1 MQSPLIFFEPSGSAL
16 AEVIAI
22 DHTGER
28 ESGNAWYRPVRL
40 KHVECVRLG
49 TPGNADWEAAHM
61 TQLRMSL
68 TMGLLFWLM
77 LGACEQQGPPPKP
90 IGAATNKHVEETR
103 PLPSRSDADA
113 MIQNMKVPMEDA
125 RQTEDVLKG
134 AAGRTRQQSEQT
146 TP

>member
-1 MQSPLIFFEPSGSAL
+1 
-16 AEVIAI
+16 
-22 DHTGER
+22 
-28 ESGNAWYRPVRL
+28 
-40 KHVECVRLG
+40 
-49 TPGNADWEAAHM
+49 M

-68 TMGLLFWLM
+68 TMGLLFWLT

-125 RQTEDVLKG
+125 RQTKDVLKG
-134 AAGRTRQQSEQT
+134 VAGRTRQQSEQT